1 MLAAVDL
8 ASYTVTLEEETYH
21 TVRVAQGGKPLR
33 SSTRYIPIP
42 ETKEPATVR
51 AYADSDYPQHHKPDW
66 KVIAGLW
73 PYLAEFRGRVALS
86 IAFLIL
92 AKLATVATPVALKYI
107 VDYLDQGREGELL
120 LWIPVVLVVAYGM
133 LRFGSTLFG
142 ELRDAVF
149 ARVAERAMRRVSLRV
164 FRHLHDRELAFHLDR
179 KTGGLARDIERG
191 TTGISFLLRFTLFNI
206 VPTLLEILMVAGIL
220 FVAFNASYVFAIL
233 IAVVVYVVFS
243 IRVTEWRTKFVRE
256 ANARDNQSNSRA
268 IDSLLN
274 YETVKYFNNET
285 FEAELYDEN
294 LEGWE
299 KARLKNRLSLA
310 ALNSGQALII
320 GLAMITMM
328 VMAVREVASGE
339 ITLGDFTMINAY
351 LLQLFIPLNAL
362 GFVYR
367 EIRQSLVNVERLF
380 GLLGEA
386 PVIEDVPGAPEL
398 KVDKGEIGFHHVH
411 FAYREDRPILQNVD
425 FTIPAGHTV
434 AVVGASG
441 AGKST
446 LARLLFRFFD
456 VSKGSISI
464 DGQNIREISQD
475 SLRSAIGVVPQDT
488 VLFNDT
494 LYSNIAYGKPEAT
507 EAEVHHAAKQAR
519 LDDFIRSLPEGY
531 DTKVGERGLKLSG
544 GEKQRVAIARVLL
557 KNPPLLILDE
567 ATSSLDSI
575 SEQAILDALNE
586 VSRQR
591 TTLVIAHR
599 LSTVRD
605 ADTILVMDHGQIV
618 ESGGHSEL
626 LALNGYYARLW
637 MQQQHSED
645 DSPA

>member
-1 MLAAVDL
+1 M
-8 ASYTVTLEEETYH
+8 
-21 TVRVAQGGKPLR
+21 
-33 SSTRYIPIP
+33 
-42 ETKEPATVR
+42 R
-51 AYADSDYPQHHKPDW
+51 AYSDNDYPSGHKPNW

-73 PYLAEFRGRVALS
+73 PYLAEYRGRVLLS
-86 IAFLIL
+86 LAFLVV

-120 LWIPVVLVVAYGM
+120 LWIPVVLVIAYGG
-133 LRFGSTLFG
+133 LRFGSTLFS

-164 FRHLHDRELAFHLDR
+164 FRHLHNRELAFHLDR

-206 VPTLLEILMVAGIL
+206 IPTLLEILMVAGIL
-220 FVAFNASYVFAIL
+220 LVAFNASYVFAIVL
-233 IAVVVYVVFS
+233 AVVVYVVFS
-243 IRVTEWRTKFVRE
+243 IVVTEWRTRFVRE
-256 ANARDNQSNSRA
+256 ANAQDNQANSRA

-274 YETVKYFNNET
+274 YETVKYFNNEA
-285 FEAELYDEN
+285 FEAEVYDEN
-294 LEGWE
+294 LADWE
-299 KARLKNRLSLA
+299 HARLKNRLSLA

-320 GLAMITMM
+320 GVAMIVIM
-328 VMAVREVASGE
+328 VMAVREVASGA
-339 ITLGDFTMINAY
+339 ITLGDFTMVNAY

-380 GLLGEA
+380 GLLQEKPA
-386 PVIEDVPGAPEL
+386 IEDAANAPAL
-398 KVDKGEIGFHHVH
+398 VVNKGEVKFQQVH
-411 FAYREDRPILQNVD
+411 FAYRADRPILKNVD
-425 FTIPAGHTV
+425 FTIPAGHTL

-456 VSKGSISI
+456 VDQGSITI
-464 DGQNIREISQD
+464 DGQDIREVSQD
-475 SLRSAIGVVPQDT
+475 SLRAVIGTVPQDT

-494 LYSNIAYGKPEAT
+494 VYRNLAYGRPEAT
-507 EAEVHHAAKQAR
+507 EAEVHRAAEQAH
-519 LDDFIRSLPEGY
+519 LDNFIRSLPEGY
-531 DTKVGERGLKLSG
+531 NTRVGERGLKLSG

-567 ATSSLDSI
+567 ATSSLDSL
-575 SEQAILDALNE
+575 SEQAILEALNE

-599 LSTVRD
+599 LSTVRA

-618 ESGGHSEL
+618 ERGNHSEL
-626 LALNGYYARLW
+626 LAKNGYYARLW
-637 MQQQHSED
+637 LQQQHTNSVREN
-645 DSPA
+645 

>member
-1 MLAAVDL
+1 M
-8 ASYTVTLEEETYH
+8 
-21 TVRVAQGGKPLR
+21 
-33 SSTRYIPIP
+33 
-42 ETKEPATVR
+42 R
-51 AYADSDYPQHHKPDW
+51 AYADSDYAANHKPNW

-73 PYLAEFRGRVALS
+73 PYLAEFRGRVIFS
-86 IAFLIL
+86 VAFLIL
-92 AKLATVATPVALKYI
+92 AKLATVATPIALKYI
-107 VDYLDQGREGELL
+107 VDYLDQGRESGELL
-120 LWIPVVLVVAYGM
+120 LWIPVALVVAYGV
-133 LRFGSTLFG
+133 LRFGSTLFS

-206 VPTLLEILMVAGIL
+206 VPTLLEIVMVAGIL
-220 FVAFNASYVFAIL
+220 LVAFSVSYVLAIL
-233 IAVVVYVVFS
+233 IAVVVYIAFS
-243 IRVTEWRTKFVRE
+243 IVVTEWRTRFVRE

-285 FEAELYDEN
+285 FEAKLYDQD
-294 LEGWE
+294 LAGWE
-299 KARLKNRLSLA
+299 QARLKNRLSLA

-320 GLAMITMM
+320 GAAMITIM
-328 VMAVREVASGE
+328 VMAVREVASGA
-339 ITLGDFTMINAY
+339 ITLGDFTMVNAY

-380 GLLGEA
+380 GLLGEKPA
-386 PVIEDVPGAPEL
+386 IEDVDTAPAL
-398 KVDKGEIGFHHVH
+398 AVDKAEVGFHNVH
-411 FAYREDRPILQNVD
+411 FAYRADRQILQDVD
-425 FTIPAGHTV
+425 FSIPAGHTL

-456 VSKGSISI
+456 VDKGHITI
-464 DGQNIREISQD
+464 DGQDIREVDQN
-475 SLRSAIGVVPQDT
+475 SLRAAIGVVPQDT

-494 LYSNIAYGKPEAT
+494 LYRNLAYGRPEAT
-507 EAEVHHAAKQAR
+507 EAEVYHAAKQAR
-519 LDDFIRSLPEGY
+519 LDGFIRSLPEGY

-575 SEQAILDALNE
+575 SEQAILGALNE
-586 VSRQR
+586 VSSHR

-605 ADTILVMDHGQIV
+605 ADSILVMDHGQIV

-626 LALNGYYARLW
+626 LAKNGYYARLW
-637 MQQQHSED
+637 LQQHSD
-645 DSPA
+645 DVSLSD

>member
-1 MLAAVDL
+1 M
-8 ASYTVTLEEETYH
+8 
-21 TVRVAQGGKPLR
+21 
-33 SSTRYIPIP
+33 
-42 ETKEPATVR
+42 R

-220 FVAFNASYVFAIL
+220 FVAFNASYVLAIL

-605 ADTILVMDHGQIV
+605 ADTILVMDHGRIV

>member
-1 MLAAVDL
+1 M
-8 ASYTVTLEEETYH
+8 
-21 TVRVAQGGKPLR
+21 
-33 SSTRYIPIP
+33 
-42 ETKEPATVR
+42 R

-220 FVAFNASYVFAIL
+220 FVAFNASYVLAIL

>member
-1 MLAAVDL
+1 M
-8 ASYTVTLEEETYH
+8 
-21 TVRVAQGGKPLR
+21 
-33 SSTRYIPIP
+33 
-42 ETKEPATVR
+42 R
-51 AYADSDYPQHHKPDW
+51 AYADNDYPADHKPDW
-66 KVIAGLW
+66 KLIAGLW
-73 PYLAEFRGRVALS
+73 PYLAEYRGRVAL
-86 IAFLIL
+86 ALCLLVL

-107 VDYLDQGREGELL
+107 VDYLDQTQAADVL
-120 LWIPVVLVVAYGM
+120 LWIPVLLVLAYGG
-133 LRFGSTLFG
+133 LRFGSTLFS

-164 FRHLHDRELAFHLDR
+164 FEHLHQRELGFHLDR

-191 TTGISFLLRFTLFNI
+191 TNGISFLLRFTLFNI

-220 FVAFNASYVFAIL
+220 LVVFNISYVFAIL
-233 IAVVVYVVFS
+233 IAVVVYVVYS
-243 IRVTEWRTKFVRE
+243 IKITEWRTRFVRE
-256 ANARDNQSNSRA
+256 ANARDNESNSRA

-274 YETVKYFNNET
+274 YETVKYFNNERY
-285 FEAELYDEN
+285 ESQLYDQDLDN
-294 LEGWE
+294 WE
-299 KARLKNRLSLA
+299 QARLKNRLSLA
-310 ALNSGQALII
+310 ALNTGQALII
-320 GLAMITMM
+320 GVALIVIMTM
-328 VMAVREVASGE
+328 AAREVASGE
-339 ITLGDFTMINAY
+339 ITLGDFTMVNAY
-351 LLQLFIPLNAL
+351 LLQVFIPLNAL

-367 EIRQSLVNVERLF
+367 EIRQALVNVERLF
-380 GLLGEA
+380 KLLGDKPAIQDA
-386 PVIEDVPGAPEL
+386 PDATDLV
-398 KVDKGEIGFHHVH
+398 VDNSEVRFEQIH
-411 FAYREDRPILQNVD
+411 FAYRADRPILQDVN
-425 FTIPAGHTV
+425 FSIPAGHTV

-446 LARLLFRFFD
+446 LARLLFRFFEVD
-456 VSKGSISI
+456 KGSITI
-464 DGQNIREISQD
+464 DGQDIREVSQD
-475 SLRSAIGVVPQDT
+475 SLRSVIGVVPQDT

-494 LYSNIAYGKPEAT
+494 LYRNLAYGRPEAT

-531 DTKVGERGLKLSG
+531 ETKVGERGLKLSG

-605 ADTILVMDHGQIV
+605 ADKILVMDHGRIV
-618 ESGGHSEL
+618 ENGSHSEL
-626 LALNGYYARLW
+626 LAQNGYYARLW
-637 MQQQHSED
+637 LQQQHSNEEEERV
-645 DSPA
+645 